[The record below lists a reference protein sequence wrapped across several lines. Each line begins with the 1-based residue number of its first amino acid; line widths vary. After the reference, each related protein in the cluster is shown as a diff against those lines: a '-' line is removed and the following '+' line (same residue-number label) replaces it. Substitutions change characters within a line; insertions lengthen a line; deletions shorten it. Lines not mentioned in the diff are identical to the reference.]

1 MNTASTNTIESGSAG
16 LVATVAR
23 AGSLLS
29 RILTD
34 QPEVKPAVRAASNAE
49 LRLEVLR
56 DREGMERLASHWDHL
71 LSKSAVRTPF
81 MSWDWAEIWWK
92 HFESDYKA
100 IFGVAWSEDGR
111 LVALVPFIVGPGQTS
126 TRKHLRELAY
136 FGGLGE
142 VVSEG
147 LDCIALPG
155 HEALLSRLMCLV
167 FESIRGEWDTA
178 FFGFAD
184 QSSPYFRTL
193 HQALQK
199 YGIGDELTN
208 RQASPI
214 IHLGDKAWDSYLMER
229 SGNFRKKFRRIS
241 AAATADFQMTF
252 REPAGEDDV
261 NQFVDELLDLHGGR
275 WTEEQS
281 LFLRP
286 RARSFHHE
294 LAKRWVTNRRV
305 VLLVMDFLGE
315 PVAANYAFVEGDK
328 MWDYQGGWKLEHV
341 ELSPAKLLN
350 AENIR
355 RAIAHGIKEI
365 DMLPG
370 DLEYKSKWTGEVRE
384 VLDLV
389 AFNPQ
394 SVRARVF
401 QSIRTVKRVIEK
413 VFPGGATES

>member
-34 QPEVKPAVRAASNAE
+34 QQEVKPAVRAASNAE

-56 DREGMERLASHWDHL
+56 DREGMEQLASHWDDL

-81 MSWDWAEIWWK
+81 MNWDWAEIWWK

-100 IFGVAWSEDGR
+100 VFGVAWGEDGR

-147 LDCIALPG
+147 LDCMALPG
-155 HEALLSRLMCLV
+155 HEALLGRLMGLV
-167 FESIRGEWDTA
+167 FESIRGEWDSA
-178 FFGFAD
+178 YFGFAD
-184 QSSPYFRTL
+184 ESSPYFQTL

-199 YGIGDELTN
+199 YGTGDELTN

-241 AAATADFQMTF
+241 AAATAEFQMSF
-252 REPAGEDDV
+252 REPVGEEDV
-261 NQFVDELLDLHGGR
+261 GHFVEELLALHGGR
-275 WTEEQS
+275 WTEDQS

-286 RARSFHHE
+286 RARAFHHE
-294 LAKRWVTNRRV
+294 LAKRWINERRV

-315 PVAANYAFVEGDK
+315 PVAANYAFAEGGK
-328 MWDYQGGWKLEHV
+328 MWDYQGGWKLEHI

-355 RAIAHGIKEI
+355 RAMANGIKEI

-370 DLEYKSKWTGEVRE
+370 DLEYKSKWTGLSRE
-384 VLDLV
+384 VVDLV
-389 AFNPQ
+389 AINPQ

-401 QSIRTVKRVIEK
+401 QSIRMVKRVIEK
-413 VFPGGATES
+413 VFPGGTTES

>member
-34 QPEVKPAVRAASNAE
+34 QQEVKPVVRAASNAE

-56 DREGMERLASHWDHL
+56 DREGMEQLASHWDDL

-81 MSWDWAEIWWK
+81 MNWDWAEIWWK

-100 IFGVAWSEDGR
+100 VFGVAWGEDGR

-147 LDCIALPG
+147 LDCMALPG
-155 HEALLSRLMCLV
+155 HEDLLGRLMGLV
-167 FESIRGEWDTA
+167 FESIRGEWDSA
-178 FFGFAD
+178 YFGFAD
-184 QSSPYFRTL
+184 ESSPYFQTL

-199 YGIGDELTN
+199 YGTGDELTN

-241 AAATADFQMTF
+241 AAATAEFQMSF
-252 REPAGEDDV
+252 REPVGEEDV
-261 NQFVDELLDLHGGR
+261 GHFVEELLALHGGR
-275 WTEEQS
+275 WTEDQS

-286 RARSFHHE
+286 RARAFHHE
-294 LAKRWVTNRRV
+294 LAKRWINERRV

-315 PVAANYAFVEGDK
+315 PVAANYAFAEGGK
-328 MWDYQGGWKLEHV
+328 MWDYQGGWKLEHI

-355 RAIAHGIKEI
+355 RAMARGIKEI

-370 DLEYKSKWTGEVRE
+370 DLEYKSKWTGVSRE
-384 VLDLV
+384 VVDLV
-389 AFNPQ
+389 AINPQ

-401 QSIRTVKRVIEK
+401 QSIRMVKRVIEK
-413 VFPGGATES
+413 VFPGGTTES

>member
-1 MNTASTNTIESGSAG
+1 MNKASSNTIESGSGG
-16 LVATVAR
+16 LVATIAR
-23 AGSLLS
+23 AGTLLAG
-29 RILTD
+29 IFAG
-34 QPEVKPAVRAASNAE
+34 QPEVKPVARASSSAD
-49 LRLEVLR
+49 LHLEVLR
-56 DREGMERLASHWDHL
+56 DREGMERLASHWDDL
-71 LSKSAVRTPF
+71 LNESAVRTPF
-81 MSWDWAEIWWK
+81 MSWDWADIWWK
-92 HFESDYKA
+92 HFESEYRA
-100 IFGVAWSEDGR
+100 VFGVAWGEGGQ

-147 LDCIALPG
+147 LDCMALPG
-155 HEALLSRLMCLV
+155 HEALLGRLMGLV
-167 FESIRGEWDTA
+167 FESIRGEWDSA
-178 FFGFAD
+178 HFGFAD
-184 QSSPYFRTL
+184 ESSPYFQTL

-199 YGIGDELTN
+199 YGTGDELTN

-241 AAATADFQMTF
+241 AAATAEFQMSF
-252 REPAGEDDV
+252 REPVGEEDV
-261 NQFVDELLDLHGGR
+261 GHFVDELLALHGVR

-286 RARSFHHE
+286 RARAFHHE
-294 LAKRWVTNRRV
+294 LAKRWINERRV

-315 PVAANYAFVEGDK
+315 PVAANYAFAEGGK
-328 MWDYQGGWKLEHV
+328 MWDYQGGWKLEHI

-370 DLEYKSKWTGEVRE
+370 DLEYKSKWTGVSRE
-384 VLDLV
+384 VVDLV
-389 AFNPQ
+389 AINPQ

-413 VFPGGATES
+413 VFPGETTES

>member
-34 QPEVKPAVRAASNAE
+34 QQEVKPAVRAASNAE

-56 DREGMERLASHWDHL
+56 DREGMEQLASHWDNL

-81 MSWDWAEIWWK
+81 MNWDWAEIWWK

-100 IFGVAWSEDGR
+100 VFGVAWGEDGR
-111 LVALVPFIVGPGQTS
+111 LVVPFIVGPGQTS

-147 LDCIALPG
+147 LDCMALPG
-155 HEALLSRLMCLV
+155 HEALLGRLMGLV
-167 FESIRGEWDTA
+167 FESIRGEWDSA
-178 FFGFAD
+178 YFGFAD
-184 QSSPYFRTL
+184 ESSPYFQTL

-199 YGIGDELTN
+199 YGTGDELTN

-241 AAATADFQMTF
+241 AAATAEFQMSF
-252 REPAGEDDV
+252 REPVGEEDV
-261 NQFVDELLDLHGGR
+261 GHFVEELLALHGGR
-275 WTEEQS
+275 WTEDQS

-286 RARSFHHE
+286 RARAFHHE
-294 LAKRWVTNRRV
+294 LAKRWINERRV

-315 PVAANYAFVEGDK
+315 PVAANYAFAEGGK
-328 MWDYQGGWKLEHV
+328 MWDYQGGWKLEHI

-355 RAIAHGIKEI
+355 RAMAHGIKEI

-370 DLEYKSKWTGEVRE
+370 DLEYKSKWTGVSRE
-384 VLDLV
+384 VVDLV
-389 AFNPQ
+389 AINPQ

-401 QSIRTVKRVIEK
+401 QSIRMVKRVIEK
-413 VFPGGATES
+413 VFPGGTTES

>member
-34 QPEVKPAVRAASNAE
+34 QQEVKPAVRAASNAE
-49 LRLEVLR
+49 FRLEVLR
-56 DREGMERLASHWDHL
+56 DREGMEQLASHWGDL

-81 MSWDWAEIWWK
+81 INWDWAEIWWK

-100 IFGVAWSEDGR
+100 VFGVAWGEDGR

-147 LDCIALPG
+147 LDCMALPG
-155 HEALLSRLMCLV
+155 HEALLGCLMGLV

-178 FFGFAD
+178 YFGFAD
-184 QSSPYFRTL
+184 ESSPYFQTL

-199 YGIGDELTN
+199 YGTGDELTN
-208 RQASPI
+208 RQASPM

-241 AAATADFQMTF
+241 AAATAEFQMSF
-252 REPAGEDDV
+252 REPSGKEDV
-261 NQFVDELLDLHGGR
+261 GHFVDELLALHGGR

-286 RARSFHHE
+286 RARAFHHE
-294 LAKRWVTNRRV
+294 LAKRWINERRV

-315 PVAANYAFVEGDK
+315 PVAANYAFAEGGK
-328 MWDYQGGWKLEHV
+328 MWDYQGGWKLEHT

-355 RAIAHGIKEI
+355 RAMANGIKEI

-370 DLEYKSKWTGEVRE
+370 DLEYKSKWTGVSRE
-384 VLDLV
+384 VVDLV
-389 AFNPQ
+389 AINPQ

-401 QSIRTVKRVIEK
+401 QSIRMVKRVIEK
-413 VFPGGATES
+413 VFPGGTTES

>member
-1 MNTASTNTIESGSAG
+1 MNTASTNTIESGSAR
-16 LVATVAR
+16 LAATVAR
-23 AGSLLS
+23 AGTLLS
-29 RILTD
+29 RILAD
-34 QPEVKPAVRAASNAE
+34 QPAVKPVARAASSAE

-56 DREGMERLASHWDHL
+56 DREGMERLASYWDDL
-71 LSKSAVRTPF
+71 LNESAVRTPF

-92 HFESDYKA
+92 HFESEYRA
-100 IFGVAWSEDGR
+100 VFGVAWGEDGR

-147 LDCIALPG
+147 LDCMALPG
-155 HEALLSRLMCLV
+155 HEALLGRLMGLV

-178 FFGFAD
+178 YFGFAD
-184 QSSPYFRTL
+184 ESSPYFQTL

-199 YGIGDELTN
+199 YGTGDELTN

-241 AAATADFQMTF
+241 AAATAEFQMSF
-252 REPAGEDDV
+252 REPSGKEDV
-261 NQFVDELLDLHGGR
+261 GHFVDELLALHGGR

-286 RARSFHHE
+286 RARAFHHE
-294 LAKRWVTNRRV
+294 LAKRWITERRV

-315 PVAANYAFVEGDK
+315 PVAANYAFAEGGK
-328 MWDYQGGWKLEHV
+328 MWDYQGGWKLEHI

-355 RAIAHGIKEI
+355 RAMAHGIKEI

-370 DLEYKSKWTGEVRE
+370 DLEYKSKWTGVSRE
-384 VLDLV
+384 VVDLV
-389 AFNPQ
+389 AINPQ

-401 QSIRTVKRVIEK
+401 QSIRMVKRVIEK
-413 VFPGGATES
+413 VFPGGTTES

>member
-34 QPEVKPAVRAASNAE
+34 QQEAKPAVRAASNAE

-56 DREGMERLASHWDHL
+56 DREGMEQLASHWDNL

-81 MSWDWAEIWWK
+81 MNWDWAEIWWK

-100 IFGVAWSEDGR
+100 VFGVAWGEDGR

-147 LDCIALPG
+147 LDCMALPG
-155 HEALLSRLMCLV
+155 HEALLGRLMGLV
-167 FESIRGEWDTA
+167 FESIRGEWDSA
-178 FFGFAD
+178 YFGFAD
-184 QSSPYFRTL
+184 ESSPYFQTL

-199 YGIGDELTN
+199 YGTGDELTN

-241 AAATADFQMTF
+241 AAATAEFQMSF
-252 REPAGEDDV
+252 REPVGEEDV
-261 NQFVDELLDLHGGR
+261 GHFVEELLALHGGR

-286 RARSFHHE
+286 RARAFHHE
-294 LAKRWVTNRRV
+294 LAKRWINERRV

-315 PVAANYAFVEGDK
+315 PVAANYAFAEGGK
-328 MWDYQGGWKLEHV
+328 MWDYQGGWKLEHI

-355 RAIAHGIKEI
+355 RAMAHGIKEI

-370 DLEYKSKWTGEVRE
+370 DLEYKSKWTGVSRE
-384 VLDLV
+384 VVDLV
-389 AFNPQ
+389 AINPQ

-401 QSIRTVKRVIEK
+401 QSIRMVKRVIEK
-413 VFPGGATES
+413 VFPGGTTES

>member
-1 MNTASTNTIESGSAG
+1 MNTASTYTIESGSGRLA
-16 LVATVAR
+16 ATVAR
-23 AGSLLS
+23 AGTLLS
-29 RILTD
+29 RILAD
-34 QPEVKPAVRAASNAE
+34 QPAVKPVARAASSAE

-56 DREGMERLASHWDHL
+56 DREGMERLASYWDDL
-71 LSKSAVRTPF
+71 LNESAVRTPF

-92 HFESDYKA
+92 HFESEYRA
-100 IFGVAWSEDGR
+100 VFGVAWGEDGR

-147 LDCIALPG
+147 LDCMALPG
-155 HEALLSRLMCLV
+155 HEALLGRLMGLV
-167 FESIRGEWDTA
+167 FESIRGEWDSA
-178 FFGFAD
+178 YFGFAD
-184 QSSPYFRTL
+184 ESSPYFQTL

-199 YGIGDELTN
+199 YGTGDELTN

-241 AAATADFQMTF
+241 AAATAEFQMSF
-252 REPAGEDDV
+252 REPVGEEDV
-261 NQFVDELLDLHGGR
+261 GHFVDELLALHGGR
-275 WTEEQS
+275 WTEDQS

-286 RARSFHHE
+286 RARAFHHD
-294 LAKRWVTNRRV
+294 LAKRWINERRV

-315 PVAANYAFVEGDK
+315 PVAANYAFAEGGK
-328 MWDYQGGWKLEHV
+328 MWDYQGGWKLEHI

-355 RAIAHGIKEI
+355 RAMAHGIKEI

-370 DLEYKSKWTGEVRE
+370 DLEYKSKWTGVSRE
-384 VLDLV
+384 VVDLV
-389 AFNPQ
+389 AINPQ

-401 QSIRTVKRVIEK
+401 QSIRMVKRVIEK
-413 VFPGGATES
+413 VFPGGTTES

>member
-34 QPEVKPAVRAASNAE
+34 QQEVKPAVRAASNAE

-56 DREGMERLASHWDHL
+56 DREGMEQLASHWDDL

-81 MSWDWAEIWWK
+81 MNWDWAEIWWK

-100 IFGVAWSEDGR
+100 VFGVAWGEDGR

-147 LDCIALPG
+147 LDCMALPG
-155 HEALLSRLMCLV
+155 HEALLGRLMGLV
-167 FESIRGEWDTA
+167 FESIRGEWDSA
-178 FFGFAD
+178 YFGFAD
-184 QSSPYFRTL
+184 ESSPYFQTL

-199 YGIGDELTN
+199 YGTGDELTN

-241 AAATADFQMTF
+241 AAATAEFQMSF
-252 REPAGEDDV
+252 REPVGEEDV
-261 NQFVDELLDLHGGR
+261 GHFVEELLALHGGR
-275 WTEEQS
+275 WTEDQS

-286 RARSFHHE
+286 RARAFHHE
-294 LAKRWVTNRRV
+294 LAKRWINERRV

-315 PVAANYAFVEGDK
+315 PVAANYAFAEGGK
-328 MWDYQGGWKLEHV
+328 MWDYQGGWKLEHT

-355 RAIAHGIKEI
+355 RAMANGIKEI

-370 DLEYKSKWTGEVRE
+370 DLEYKSKWTGVSRE
-384 VLDLV
+384 VVDLV
-389 AFNPQ
+389 AINPQ

-401 QSIRTVKRVIEK
+401 QSIRMVKRVIEK
-413 VFPGGATES
+413 VFPGGTTES

>member
-1 MNTASTNTIESGSAG
+1 MNIASTNTIESGSGRLA
-16 LVATVAR
+16 ATVAR
-23 AGSLLS
+23 AGTLLS
-29 RILTD
+29 RILAD
-34 QPEVKPAVRAASNAE
+34 QPAVKPTARAASSAE

-56 DREGMERLASHWDHL
+56 DREGMERLASYWDDL
-71 LSKSAVRTPF
+71 LNESAVRTPF
-81 MSWDWAEIWWK
+81 MSWDWAEIWWR
-92 HFESDYKA
+92 HFESEYRA
-100 IFGVAWSEDGR
+100 VFGVAWGEDGR

-142 VVSEG
+142 VVAEG
-147 LDCIALPG
+147 LDCMALPG
-155 HEALLSRLMCLV
+155 HEASLSRLMALV
-167 FESIRGEWDTA
+167 FESMRGEWDTA
-178 FFGFAD
+178 YFGFAD
-184 QSSPYFRTL
+184 ESSPYFRTL

-199 YGIGDELTN
+199 YGTGDELTN

-241 AAATADFQMTF
+241 AAATAEFQMSF
-252 REPAGEDDV
+252 REPAGEEDV
-261 NQFVDELLDLHGGR
+261 GHFVDELLALHGGR

-294 LAKRWVTNRRV
+294 LAKRWIAERRV

-315 PVAANYAFVEGDK
+315 PVAANYAFAEGGK
-328 MWDYQGGWKLEHV
+328 MWDYQGGWKLEHI

-355 RAIAHGIKEI
+355 RAMAHGIKEI

-370 DLEYKSKWTGEVRE
+370 DLEYKSKWTGVSRE
-384 VLDLV
+384 VVDLV
-389 AFNPQ
+389 AINPQ

-413 VFPGGATES
+413 VFPGGTTES